1 MKAAWGGHISLIKY
15 LRDEHNIFDDVQD
28 NAGNYAADMADMA
41 GADRHVKVAQFLRNE
56 CSAEKAKSCSILG
69 VSVNATFDEIRRSYL
84 NKAKK
89 LHPDKIHL
97 RIIKNN
103 STFDESAN
111 SDISEHD
118 FDSVRKAY
126 EHLIVKNGVG
136 SQSNPSHALNLMIE
150 LNNISMKEMNDDDT
164 SESKRELSL
173 FKARLYA
180 VLLEYGDKGI
190 EIW

>member
-1 MKAAWGGHISLIKY
+1 MIKY

-69 VSVNATFDEIRRSYL
+69 VSVNATNDEIRRAYL
-84 NKAKK
+84 NQAKM

-97 RIIKNN
+97 RKIKNN
-103 STFDESAN
+103 SSLDETLN
-111 SDISEHD
+111 SEIAEHD
-118 FDSVRKAY
+118 FDSIRKAY
-126 EHLIVKNGVG
+126 EHLTVKNGVG
-136 SQSNPSHALNLMIE
+136 SQSNPSHSLNLMID
-150 LNNISMKEMNDDDT
+150 LNNIRTNEILNYEI